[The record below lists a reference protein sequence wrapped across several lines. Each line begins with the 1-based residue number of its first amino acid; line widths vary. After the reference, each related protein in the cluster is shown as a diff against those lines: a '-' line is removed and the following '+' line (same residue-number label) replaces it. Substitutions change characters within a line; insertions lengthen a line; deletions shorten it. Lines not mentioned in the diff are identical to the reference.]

1 LHLLGENV
9 LSEKKGTPWYL
20 LLLKEFTGFFALL
33 LWCGGILCLIGYGLD
48 PSTTDNLFLGIIL
61 FLVVIITGI
70 FSYVQ
75 GSKAASLMADFKNFI
90 PKEATIIRNGKKITI
105 EAKNLVPGDIV
116 YVNLGDNI
124 PADLVLL
131 EAVEMKVNN
140 ASLTGESEDLL
151 RRVNKTEPNIF
162 ESPNVA
168 FFGTMCTAGKGMGMV
183 IRTGD

>member
-1 LHLLGENV
+1 
-9 LSEKKGTPWYL
+9 
-20 LLLKEFTGFFALL
+20 
-33 LWCGGILCLIGYGLD
+33 
-48 PSTTDNLFLGIIL
+48 
-61 FLVVIITGI
+61 
-70 FSYVQ
+70 
-75 GSKAASLMADFKNFI
+75 MADFKNFI